1 VVHAEGLEGGY
12 VRKPPKSVHS
22 VRVLAL
28 DSGTVELLAA
38 HRSRCKARARG
49 WGGELAEVSYV
60 FSADDAGRRPI
71 RRDAMTRR
79 YGKLAARLGQRSTLY
94 GLRHF
99 MATQLGAVVETGTVR
114 GRMGHGSLAVTSI
127 YTHRVADADRAA
139 ARHMGDL
146 VDR

>member
-1 VVHAEGLEGGY
+1 MHAKGLEGGY
-12 VRKPPKSVHS
+12 VRKPPKSVHG

-28 DSGTVELLAA
+28 D
-38 HRSRCKARARG
+38 H
-49 WGGELAEVSYV
+49 GELVEDAYV
-60 FSADDAGRRPI
+60 FSADEAGRRPI
-71 RRDAMTRR
+71 RRDTMTRR

-99 MATQLGAVVETGTVR
+99 MATQLGAVAETGTVR

-146 VDR
+146 LDG